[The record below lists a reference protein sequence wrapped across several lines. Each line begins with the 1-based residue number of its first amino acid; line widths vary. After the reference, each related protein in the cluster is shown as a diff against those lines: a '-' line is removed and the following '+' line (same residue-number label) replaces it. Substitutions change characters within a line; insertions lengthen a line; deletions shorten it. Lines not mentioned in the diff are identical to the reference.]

1 MQDGRSDVV
10 IPLVEET
17 ARLDKVVRET
27 GRVRVTTG
35 VSERIERVEA
45 DLQHEDIEVTR
56 IARDEPVASMP
67 PIRIEGDVTIYPV
80 VEEVLVVE
88 RRLVLR
94 EEVHVTRRRRVEH
107 VGEDVPVRRTEARV
121 ERTTPEG

>member
-35 VSERIERVEA
+35 VSERSSASKPTSSTKTSSHPHRA
-45 DLQHEDIEVTR
+45 RRTR
-56 IARDEPVASMP
+56 GLHAAHPHR
-67 PIRIEGDVTIYPV
+67 GDVTIYPV

-94 EEVHVTRRRRVEH
+94 EEVHVTRRRRSNTS
-107 VGEDVPVRRTEARV
+107 GRTSPSAGRKPGSSGP
-121 ERTTPEG
+121 TSEG

>member
-1 MQDGRSDVV
+1 
-10 IPLVEET
+10 
-17 ARLDKVVRET
+17 
-27 GRVRVTTG
+27 
-35 VSERIERVEA
+35 
-45 DLQHEDIEVTR
+45 
-56 IARDEPVASMP
+56 MP

>member
-1 MQDGRSDVV
+1 MQDQRSDVV
-10 IPLVEET
+10 IPIVEET
-17 ARLDKVVRET
+17 ARLEKVVRET

-35 VSERIERVEA
+35 VTEQLERVEA
-45 DLQHEDIEVTR
+45 DLRHEEIDVKR
-56 IARDEPVASMP
+56 IPRDEPVASVP

-94 EEVHVTRRRRVEH
+94 EEVHVTRRRRIEH
-107 VGEDVPVRRTEARV
+107 VEEDVPVRRTEARV
-121 ERTTPEG
+121 ERTPSEG

>member
-10 IPLVEET
+10 IPVVEET

-35 VSERIERVEA
+35 VSEQIERVEA

-56 IARDEPVASMP
+56 IPRDETVASVP
-67 PIRIEGDVTIYPV
+67 PIRIEGDVTVYPV

-107 VGEDVPVRRTEARV
+107 VAEDVAVRRTEARV
-121 ERTTPEG
+121 ERTPSEG